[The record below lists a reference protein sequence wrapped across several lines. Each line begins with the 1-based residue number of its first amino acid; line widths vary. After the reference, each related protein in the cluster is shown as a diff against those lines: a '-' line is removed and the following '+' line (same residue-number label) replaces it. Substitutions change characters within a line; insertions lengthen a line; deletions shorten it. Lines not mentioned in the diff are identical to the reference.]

1 MDYES
6 IDKTEFRVVVE
17 ELEGEPYYNEI
28 ENMLEEQPRG
38 SDQSTKLSEG

>member
-6 IDKTEFRVVVE
+6 IDKTELWVVE
-17 ELEGEPYYNEI
+17 KEPEGEHDYNEI

-38 SDQSTKLSEG
+38 SEQSTRLSKG